1 MLENELM
8 WLLVELVMDGDG
20 IDDDV
25 VVVDLDYYW
34 VLQRSTL
41 FRRHH
46 AESFRIV
53 SLEPP
58 IAFRMIDPLVQV
70 SSLLVLC
77 LLVMTW
83 MKMMTSSSSLTSM
96 GRDFDSDGIVGE
108 DSAQ

>member
-41 FRRHH
+41 FRRP
-46 AESFRIV
+46 EIYT
-53 SLEPP
+53 E
-58 IAFRMIDPLVQV
+58 
-70 SSLLVLC
+70 
-77 LLVMTW
+77 
-83 MKMMTSSSSLTSM
+83 
-96 GRDFDSDGIVGE
+96 
-108 DSAQ
+108 